1 MYKTIL
7 VALITAAGF
16 TGCRWDKSAEVACYK
31 TSPDKTGVVHHVPDA
46 GSTLALLSLGAV
58 ALVTFRRRLS

>member
-16 TGCRWDKSAEVACYK
+16 TGCRWDKSAEVAC
-31 TSPDKTGVVHHVPDA
+31 SDPDKTGIVHYVPDA
-46 GSTLALLSLGAV
+46 GSTLALLSLGTV

>member
-7 VALITAAGF
+7 VVLIAAAGF
-16 TGCRWDKSAEVACYK
+16 TGCRWDKSAEAACYK

-46 GSTLALLSLGAV
+46 GSTLALLSLGTV
-58 ALVTFRRRLS
+58 ALATFRRRLS

>member
-7 VALITAAGF
+7 VASITAAGF
-16 TGCRWDKSAEVACYK
+16 TGCRWDKNAEAACFK
-31 TSPDKTGVVHHVPDA
+31 TDPDKTGIVHHVPDA
-46 GSTLALLSLGAV
+46 GSTLALLSLGSV